1 MDSRVSKGI
10 RGTREHPSHS
20 AYVGGCRCDGCRA
33 AHTQYCI
40 GRRVAR
46 TKRLEAGEAA
56 PPHGDVGTYV
66 NWGCRCRPCTVA
78 HTARMRRY
86 HERRRRGEV
95 GNNDWVIT

>member
-40 GRRVAR
+40 ERREIRAQ
-46 TKRLEAGEAA
+46 KLAAGELTA
-56 PPHGDVGTYV
+56 PHGSVSTYI
-66 NWGCRCRPCTVA
+66 NLRCRCAPCTVA